1 VLLHQPSSHR
11 YVASAVKCN
20 FSLSLSADSESCAV
34 VLYVNAGAAE
44 PNVELTVSRREA
56 AAQRAPCNAKSVQ
69 KRDTPRKRS
78 EPIPSSVHSAT
89 TAAASVSCPAGF
101 TVPAEH
107 DPVGRCLIP
116 Y

>member
-1 VLLHQPSSHR
+1 MRLSPNLAT
-11 YVASAVKCN
+11 VALFCDNVERALVRVCQ
-20 FSLSLSADSESCAV
+20 LTPESCAV
-34 VLYVNAGAAE
+34 VLYVNAGSAE
-44 PNVELTVSRREA
+44 SNVELTVSRRDA

-107 DPVGRCLIP
+107 DPVCV
-116 Y
+116 